1 MFYISRN
8 DPAISYYEKFRAV
21 ILSEEMI
28 IQNHL
33 DCRKLFRNAL
43 ENKNEQTVDIYNG
56 NDVK

>member
-33 DCRKLFRNAL
+33 DCRKLFRTAL

>member
-1 MFYISRN
+1 MLYISRN

-33 DCRKLFRNAL
+33 DWRQLFRNAL
-43 ENKNEQTVDIYNG
+43 ENKNEQTVDINNG
-56 NDVK
+56 NVIK